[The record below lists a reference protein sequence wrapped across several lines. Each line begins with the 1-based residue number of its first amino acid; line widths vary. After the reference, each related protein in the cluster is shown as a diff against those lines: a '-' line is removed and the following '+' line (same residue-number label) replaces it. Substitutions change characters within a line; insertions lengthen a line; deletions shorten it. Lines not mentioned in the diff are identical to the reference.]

1 MPLFNLA
8 EHVLNAGLATPDRL
22 ALAVISPAR
31 ADRWSHA
38 RLRATVLGAAT
49 GLRERGLL
57 ERSLITPQCGLG
69 GLDEAN
75 AERVLDL
82 LNGTVE
88 AIRQR
93 YRLGGLA

>member
-1 MPLFNLA
+1 MPQALLDDIRNTEGEIEA
-8 EHVLNAGLATPDRL
+8 QRSVINAK
-22 ALAVISPAR
+22 
-31 ADRWSHA
+31 
-38 RLRATVLGAAT
+38 
-49 GLRERGLL
+49 LRERGLL